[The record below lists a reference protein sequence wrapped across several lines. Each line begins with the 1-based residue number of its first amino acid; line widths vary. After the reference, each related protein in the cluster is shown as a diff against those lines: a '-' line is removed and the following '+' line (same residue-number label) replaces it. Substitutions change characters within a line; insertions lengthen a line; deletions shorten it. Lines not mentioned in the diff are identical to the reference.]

1 MSIDEASSKPDEE
14 QKEKDSASSS
24 TAAPKKSHIETHEE
38 NLKLA
43 KQKQEELA
51 AEKHRRTQG
60 TKMQEDRRT
69 FEEQEIIKTQAKLKA
84 ERQADKE
91 AMKEIKRKLAEDKE
105 NRRLAREKEE
115 AERRG
120 EKVASPLDEKKKL
133 LPEIKA
139 GSSSTKVAGSDSA
152 TTRIQMRLPDGSR
165 LQNVFNSNEC
175 LSAVRLYVEL
185 QKPELFTVD
194 KQLELSL
201 AYPRKMFSEDDLMK
215 PLSQLNMVPSASLMC
230 EIKKR
235 PRPYEIRLKL
245 KWPDRTTREVKFLSN
260 QPLSDVLASFW
271 IKIETDLPE
280 NLRMFVM
287 KPVRITGY
295 GLNAEMRRKY
305 FEEDDM
311 SQPLGYFRKTGR
323 LVDNEVVQV
332 DNGPLTEIENL

>member
-1 MSIDEASSKPDEE
+1 MSIDEASSQQDEE

-24 TAAPKKSHIETHEE
+24 ASAPKKSHIETHEE
-38 NLKLA
+38 NLKIA
-43 KQKQEELA
+43 KQKQEELKKKNAEIEARAELARNARVEKEKQDKVA
-51 AEKHRRTQG
+51 AEKHRRNQG

-105 NRRLAREKEE
+105 NRRLAREREE

-120 EKVASPLDEKKKL
+120 EKVASPLDEKKKI

-201 AYPRKMFSEDDLMK
+201 AYPRKTFSEDDLMK

-230 EIKKR
+230 EIKK
-235 PRPYEIRLKL
+235 I
-245 KWPDRTTREVKFLSN
+245 
-260 QPLSDVLASFW
+260 A
-271 IKIETDLPE
+271 
-280 NLRMFVM
+280 
-287 KPVRITGY
+287 
-295 GLNAEMRRKY
+295 
-305 FEEDDM
+305 
-311 SQPLGYFRKTGR
+311 
-323 LVDNEVVQV
+323 
-332 DNGPLTEIENL
+332 